1 MRDFAVAFGEKSMLI
16 ISETDCFGVPDL
28 IFVVCG
34 ANLSVSTDFMAVGE
48 FGLAFGVLMGSLMD
62 LTDLCPS
69 LLLCE

>member
-1 MRDFAVAFGEKSMLI
+1 MLI

-28 IFVVCG
+28 IFVVGG
-34 ANLSVSTDFMAVGE
+34 ANLSVSTDFMAFGE
-48 FGLAFGVLMGSLMD
+48 LGMAFGVLVGILMD